1 MNIAEIVENGG
12 SFSGEEFTIC
22 DPKRNKG
29 VGRSTQGKKR
39 GKTTGNGTTPA
50 TALRRLAYIRSHPTR
65 RARPHYG
72 YLFCAPDDDVENL
85 SVLLILFC

>member
-29 VGRSTQGKKR
+29 S
-39 GKTTGNGTTPA
+39 GTARKAKSAIKQQATAQRLPPSGLHPVTPDVPGA
-50 TALRRLAYIRSHPTR
+50 TALWISLL
-65 RARPHYG
+65 RAG
-72 YLFCAPDDDVENL
+72 
-85 SVLLILFC
+85 